1 MFPYLRSSAVTHLQ
15 MSHSFIVRLH
25 FAFQSDDEYFFVLDF
40 MAGGDFFAFLKRH
53 RKLDENQTRFYAAEV
68 LLALEYMHCY
78 EPPIAYRD
86 LKPENIMI
94 GIDGHIKL
102 TDFGFAK
109 FFGEEI
115 DPFGAAG
122 SPRRERSHSIVGSA
136 FYIAP
141 EIVNSSKTEGH
152 DLAVDFWSFGC
163 LIYEMVCGHALFA
176 DPKSEAMFSQMKKSG
191 QISKG
196 ATFQQFTMYYLF
208 FSMPPLTR
216 SNVARHR
223 LLNTKES
230 AVFPASV
237 SKPLLSLLN
246 NLLQRN
252 PDLRCKSWAE
262 VKQHE
267 FFKVMC
273 PPPPPPPPFQALTR
287 SHTSVQSIDFT
298 KLLEKRIDPPFV
310 PSLSKGYQDIS
321 MFEDAT
327 AVDISISRPASK
339 GHRPSDPGSPDAA
352 QVQGFHFQ
360 AKTSQILTESA
371 KKTRPLHDPA
381 RAPRPAPAEIPVFSN
396 MRKSKSSESLDS
408 IAKQAGPAAPT
419 IELMQTA
426 AQSSSAALDRAQ
438 RSPSI
443 QPSPTAAAPLLDRSQ
458 RTSSEGSNVA
468 QSSPPAAPVASSAAA
483 APSPAPAPSPP
494 VPLPPALTPAE
505 LAVQFFASCGWESK
519 AAAALLIE
527 ALADQKNPQ
536 LSDKKFQHAAAIFS
550 NEITSAIL

>member
-1 MFPYLRSSAVTHLQ
+1 MPS
-15 MSHSFIVRLH
+15 
-25 FAFQSDDEYFFVLDF
+25 
-40 MAGGDFFAFLKRH
+40 
-53 RKLDENQTRFYAAEV
+53 
-68 LLALEYMHCY
+68 
-78 EPPIAYRD
+78 
-86 LKPENIMI
+86 
-94 GIDGHIKL
+94 L
-102 TDFGFAK
+102 T
-109 FFGEEI
+109 
-115 DPFGAAG
+115 
-122 SPRRERSHSIVGSA
+122 
-136 FYIAP
+136 
-141 EIVNSSKTEGH
+141 
-152 DLAVDFWSFGC
+152 C
-163 LIYEMVCGHALFA
+163 
-176 DPKSEAMFSQMKKSG
+176 
-191 QISKG
+191 
-196 ATFQQFTMYYLF
+196 
-208 FSMPPLTR
+208 

-273 PPPPPPPPFQALTR
+273 PLPPPPPPIQALMR

-339 GHRPSDPGSPDAA
+339 GHRLSIDPGSPDV

-371 KKTRPLHDPA
+371 KKTRPLHDSA

-408 IAKQAGPAAPT
+408 IAKQAEKGPAAPA
-419 IELMQTA
+419 IELLQA
-426 AQSSSAALDRAQ
+426 SAQSSSAALDRAQ

-443 QPSPTAAAPLLDRSQ
+443 QPSPTVLAPMLDRAQ

-483 APSPAPAPSPP
+483 APAPAPAPAPSPP
-494 VPLPPALTPAE
+494 VPLPPAPTPAE
-505 LAVQFFASCGWESK
+505 LAVQFFSSCGWESK

-536 LSDKKFQHAAAIFS
+536 LSEKKFQHAAAIFS
-550 NEITSAIL
+550 NEITTAIL